1 MTEKEPEL
9 VSIDMQEGECEPVTP
24 GQRERVLLALDEIER
39 AQRLLADA
47 AEKLCPIPYLG
58 PEWDKVRALYFQ
70 VRDCWHAIDDKLPF
84 LSAKP

>member
-1 MTEKEPEL
+1 MNEKEPEL
-9 VSIDMQEGECEPVTP
+9 VSIDVQEGEFEPLTP
-24 GQRERVLLALDEIER
+24 EQRKRVLLALDEIEG

-47 AEKLCPIPYLG
+47 AEKLCPLPYLG
-58 PEWDKVRALYFQ
+58 TEWDKVRDLYFH